1 MITLKKTSTTIG
13 NRIWKSICNNM
24 DNQHKPVRHYHPI
37 ELDNNQRLEAASM
50 MDQLRDAGI
59 VPENIN
65 LGKFITACYFR
76 GLNEYRKEL
85 VRDD

>member
-1 MITLKKTSTTIG
+1 MEDK
-13 NRIWKSICNNM
+13 
-24 DNQHKPVRHYHPI
+24 HKPVRHYHPI

-50 MDQLRDAGI
+50 MDQLREAGI
-59 VPENIN
+59 VPGNIN

-85 VRDD
+85 FRNDWNKLQLTQT